1 MRVIQLGPYPPPHGG
16 VQTNLVAIRQLLLQR
31 NITNC
36 VVNLTRHRQANIDG
50 IYYPANA
57 LQVFRLLLQARY
69 EIIHIHVGG
78 NLSTRLLA
86 LCLFCSL
93 LPWARS
99 VLAFHSGGYPKSREG
114 RSARWWSIRGFILRR
129 FNRVIAVN
137 NEMVK
142 MFRSF
147 GVAAERIALICPHGF
162 VTAPARE
169 MPAGLKTF
177 FDTHQPVLLTVAG
190 LEPEYDLPIQFAA
203 LGEILA
209 TYPQAGLVIAGSGSL
224 ESELRQSIGRT
235 SYASRI
241 LLYGDMPHDVTLLAM
256 TRSNVILRTTL
267 YDGDSIAIREALAL
281 GRPVIATDTG
291 MRPEGVR
298 LVPVG
303 DVDALES
310 AIEDCLAQPQVSQ
323 QSSPTVHSRDN
334 NIEAVLNIYNE
345 LTGGRELTQSAHLEA
360 SES

>member
-36 VVNLTRHRQANIDG
+36 VVNLTRHRQANTDG
-50 IYYPANA
+50 VYYPANA
-57 LQVFRLLLQARY
+57 IQVFRLLLQVRY
-69 EIIHIHVGG
+69 EIVHIHVGG

-93 LPWARS
+93 LPWSRC
-99 VLAFHSGGYPKSREG
+99 VLTFHSGGYPKSRSG
-114 RSARWWSIRGFILRR
+114 RSARWWSMRGFILRR
-129 FNRVIAVN
+129 FDRVIAVN
-137 NEMVK
+137 SEMAG

-147 GVAAERIALICPHGF
+147 GVAAGRIALVCPYGF
-162 VTAPARE
+162 ATAPARE
-169 MPAGLKTF
+169 MPARLKTF
-177 FDTHQPVLLTVAG
+177 FDTHQPILLTVAG
-190 LEPEYDLPIQFAA
+190 LESEYDLPIQFAA
-203 LGEILA
+203 LAGILA
-209 TYPQAGLVIAGSGSL
+209 KYPDAGLVIAGSGSL
-224 ESELRQSIGRT
+224 ESELRQSINRT
-235 SYASRI
+235 SYASHI
-241 LLYGDMPHDVTLLAM
+241 FLYGDMPHDVTLLAM
-256 TRSNVILRTTL
+256 TNSNVLLRTTL

-298 LVPVG
+298 LIPIG
-303 DVDALES
+303 DLDALES
-310 AIEDCLAQPQVSQ
+310 AIEDCLAEPQVGQ
-323 QSSPTVHSRDN
+323 HPPPVRALDN

-345 LTGGRELTQSAHLEA
+345 LTGGRAFSPSAHLEA